1 MSMTFRARSGLTSP
15 LSEIQLPV
23 RDSLA
28 KVGDE
33 IWRIVADECP
43 LIEAVND
50 HLMLMK
56 GKLFRP
62 TLVLLANAVQD
73 TPSPRAVTLAA
84 VVELIHVGS
93 LVHDDSVDHSALRR
107 GMPTINALFSHQVSV
122 LMGDYLYSRAL
133 REIVRSGD
141 VEALRILTEAS
152 SDMTLGEMR
161 QLAAVDKLGVTED
174 EYFALNQAKTASLIA
189 ASCEVGAL
197 HGAAAHRAA
206 LARSGE
212 QLGMAFQ
219 VSDDL
224 LDYTEAQEMTG
235 KPSGSDLR
243 ERKVTLPLIAAMR
256 EMSAV
261 ERSRV
266 SALFAAP
273 VADDGEIAAVI
284 ASVAEHGGLEYA
296 RRKGDEFAQDA
307 EEALNG
313 VPDTPARSALVDAIG
328 YVMNRRW

>member
-1 MSMTFRARSGLTSP
+1 
-15 LSEIQLPV
+15 
-23 RDSLA
+23 
-28 KVGDE
+28 
-33 IWRIVADECP
+33 
-43 LIEAVND
+43 
-50 HLMLMK
+50 
-56 GKLFRP
+56 
-62 TLVLLANAVQD
+62 
-73 TPSPRAVTLAA
+73 
-84 VVELIHVGS
+84 
-93 LVHDDSVDHSALRR
+93 
-107 GMPTINALFSHQVSV
+107 MPTINALFSHQVSV

-206 LARSGE
+206 LARYGE

-219 VSDDL
+219 
-224 LDYTEAQEMTG
+224 
-235 KPSGSDLR
+235 GSDLR

-256 EMSAV
+256 EMSAA

-266 SALFAAP
+266 TALFAAP

-284 ASVAEHGGLEYA
+284 ASVA
-296 RRKGDEFAQDA
+296 
-307 EEALNG
+307 
-313 VPDTPARSALVDAIG
+313 
-328 YVMNRRW
+328 

>member
-1 MSMTFRARSGLTSP
+1 MSMTFRARSGLSSP

-28 KVGDE
+28 AVGDE
-33 IWRIVADECP
+33 IWRIVADDCP
-43 LIEAVND
+43 LIEEVNA

-56 GKLFRP
+56 GKLIRP
-62 TLVLLANAVQD
+62 TLVLLANAVQE

-174 EYFALNQAKTASLIA
+174 DYFALNQAKTASLISA
-189 ASCEVGAL
+189 ACEVGAL
-197 HGAAAHRAA
+197 VGAPAHRAA
-206 LARSGE
+206 LARYGE
-212 QLGMAFQ
+212 LLGMAFQ
-219 VSDDL
+219 VADDL

-256 EMSAV
+256 EMPAA
-261 ERSRV
+261 ERARV
-266 SALFAAP
+266 AELFAAP
-273 VADDGEIAAVI
+273 AADDGEIAAVI

-296 RRKGDEFAQDA
+296 RRKGDEFALDA
-307 EEALNG
+307 EEALAG
-313 VPDTPARSALVDAIG
+313 VPDTPARAALIDAIG
-328 YVMNRRW
+328 YVLNRRW